1 MLLALIVEFGSEKQV
16 LYSSDYLMRQN
27 NRTRVEFPN
36 IFRFIERNKL
46 ILGICV
52 VSTKTIIH
60 LSVVES
66 GGYLPCR
73 SVVL

>member
-1 MLLALIVEFGSEKQV
+1 
-16 LYSSDYLMRQN
+16 MRQN

-36 IFRFIERNKL
+36 IFRFTERNKL